1 MRKSLFHFNFDTCL
15 IVQERTLF
23 IRLMD
28 IAYIRQAG
36 MVEYVSVVLILHSM
50 DTFIGSIRDVIKA
63 AKYLVCSPF
72 DGNCIIFL
80 SSMILSIV

>member
-1 MRKSLFHFNFDTCL
+1 
-15 IVQERTLF
+15 
-23 IRLMD
+23 MD

-36 MVEYVSVVLILHSM
+36 
-50 DTFIGSIRDVIKA
+50 SIRDDVII
-63 AKYLVCSPF
+63 YLNFTVVGSEILVCSPF

>member
-1 MRKSLFHFNFDTCL
+1 MVFIFH
-15 IVQERTLF
+15 
-23 IRLMD
+23 LMD

-36 MVEYVSVVLILHSM
+36 
-50 DTFIGSIRDVIKA
+50 DDVIHYLNFTVVGSA
-63 AKYLVCSPF
+63 ILVCSPF